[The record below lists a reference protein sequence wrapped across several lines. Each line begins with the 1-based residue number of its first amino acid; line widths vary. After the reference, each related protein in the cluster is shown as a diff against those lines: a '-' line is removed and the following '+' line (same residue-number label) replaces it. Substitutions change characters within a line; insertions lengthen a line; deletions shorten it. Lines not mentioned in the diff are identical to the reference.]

1 MFYIYETGGETRMSD
16 TLVPVRVTKSG
27 NYAPAKGEPDG
38 FAVMLPAAYTDEETG
53 ETGETLETVVYVLPG
68 HRLKGTEPEA
78 TYEEQRAVPIITE
91 LENDLEEAYELLYG
105 GDLV

>member
-16 TLVPVRVTKSG
+16 SLVRVHVTGSG

-38 FAVMLPAAYTDEETG
+38 FTVMVPATFTDEETG
-53 ETGETLETVVYVLPG
+53 EMIDTLETRVYVLPG
-68 HRLKGTEPEA
+68 HTLKGTEPEA

-91 LENDLEEAYELLYG
+91 LESDLEEAYELLYG
-105 GDLV
+105 GEL